1 MLESILIFMLV
12 LVAIML
18 IGIILVQSG
27 QGDMGAAMGGNTMN
41 QAFGSEG
48 ADKLLVRITTTLA
61 AIFMVL
67 AISINL
73 LEKDSTDTGSTNYEG
88 VSTTSEQNNGSAD
101 GTSSSAGSN
110 GGNTATPPSEQGSGS
125 SDTTE

>member
-1 MLESILIFMLV
+1 MLYSILVFLLV
-12 LVAIML
+12 LVSILL
-18 IGIILVQSG
+18 IGIILLQSG

-67 AISINL
+67 AISIQWFGKSEDIERFDAVDKSLPAVNNQIDTNNNEGIPL
-73 LEKDSTDTGSTNYEG
+73 PTDSE
-88 VSTTSEQNNGSAD
+88 
-101 GTSSSAGSN
+101 
-110 GGNTATPPSEQGSGS
+110 
-125 SDTTE
+125 

>member
-1 MLESILIFMLV
+1 MLYSVLVFVLV
-12 LVAIML
+12 LIAIML

-48 ADKLLVRITTTLA
+48 ADKLLVRITTALA

-67 AISINL
+67 AIAIQLVGKGDSSENL
-73 LEKDSTDTGSTNYEG
+73 DGLPNNQETELPSAILDSTLDTSLVE
-88 VSTTSEQNNGSAD
+88 
-101 GTSSSAGSN
+101 
-110 GGNTATPPSEQGSGS
+110 
-125 SDTTE
+125 

>member
-1 MLESILIFMLV
+1 MLYSILVFLLV
-12 LVAIML
+12 LVSILL
-18 IGIILVQSG
+18 IGIILLQSG

-67 AISINL
+67 AISIQWFGKSEDIERFDAVDKALPAVYNQIDTNNNEGIPL
-73 LEKDSTDTGSTNYEG
+73 PTDSE
-88 VSTTSEQNNGSAD
+88 
-101 GTSSSAGSN
+101 
-110 GGNTATPPSEQGSGS
+110 
-125 SDTTE
+125 

>member
-88 VSTTSEQNNGSAD
+88 VSTTSEENNGSAD
-101 GTSSSAGSN
+101 GASASAESN
-110 GGNTATPPSEQGSGS
+110 GDNAATPPSEQGSGS

>member
-1 MLESILIFMLV
+1 MLYSILVFLLV
-12 LVAIML
+12 LVSILL
-18 IGIILVQSG
+18 IGIILLQSG

-67 AISINL
+67 AISIQWFGKSN
-73 LEKDSTDTGSTNYEG
+73 EMERFDSVDQGLPAINTEVETNQSNEG
-88 VSTTSEQNNGSAD
+88 IPLPSDSE
-101 GTSSSAGSN
+101 
-110 GGNTATPPSEQGSGS
+110 
-125 SDTTE
+125 

>member
-1 MLESILIFMLV
+1 MLYSILVFLLV
-12 LVAIML
+12 LVSILL
-18 IGIILVQSG
+18 IGIILLQSG

-67 AISINL
+67 AISIQWFGKSEDIERFDAVDKALPAVDNQIDTNNNEGIPL
-73 LEKDSTDTGSTNYEG
+73 PTDSE
-88 VSTTSEQNNGSAD
+88 
-101 GTSSSAGSN
+101 
-110 GGNTATPPSEQGSGS
+110 
-125 SDTTE
+125 

>member
-73 LEKDSTDTGSTNYEG
+73 L
-88 VSTTSEQNNGSAD
+88 
-101 GTSSSAGSN
+101 
-110 GGNTATPPSEQGSGS
+110 
-125 SDTTE
+125 

>member
-1 MLESILIFMLV
+1 MLYSVLVFVLV
-12 LVAIML
+12 LIAIML

-48 ADKLLVRITTTLA
+48 ADKLLVRITTALA

-67 AISINL
+67 AIAIQLVGKTDTSINL
-73 LEKDSTDTGSTNYEG
+73 DGLPNTQDTELQ
-88 VSTTSEQNNGSAD
+88 STTLNPTVDSIEV
-101 GTSSSAGSN
+101 
-110 GGNTATPPSEQGSGS
+110 E
-125 SDTTE
+125 

>member
-1 MLESILIFMLV
+1 MLYSILVFLLV
-12 LVAIML
+12 LVSILL
-18 IGIILVQSG
+18 IGIILLQSG

-67 AISINL
+67 AISIQWFGKSEDIERFDAVDKALPAVNNQIDPNNNEGIPL
-73 LEKDSTDTGSTNYEG
+73 PTDSE
-88 VSTTSEQNNGSAD
+88 
-101 GTSSSAGSN
+101 
-110 GGNTATPPSEQGSGS
+110 
-125 SDTTE
+125 